1 MNPPPY
7 RPPEGVKKNVMRGVF
22 LASLIALPVV
32 ALFVFVGVFAFKQQ
46 RKQMASR
53 AAWQDVKSSAGGMRD
68 DLKKNFNPTNGI
80 TNVDLSRFDKMQD
93 GLKTVSQNSSG
104 DDGHVAAALSAYV
117 DRMQTAV
124 KNYQDAS
131 TKLREAHVMDN
142 FDFTDKGQIAS
153 RREIVKQFIAANE
166 ALKLVITNSEDRI
179 RADLVRGKVPTYKID
194 RFMDGFHSSAAP
206 KNGISIKIRQCDDRI
221 GAAMLD
227 VLDALESEWGHWKP
241 DPATDRLRFEH
252 SATLNTYN
260 NDLALIRTA
269 GEEQL
274 KLQSKL
280 VNQPASQN

>member
-7 RPPEGVKKNVMRGVF
+7 RPPEGDKNNIMRQVV

-32 ALFVFVGVFAFKQQ
+32 ALFVFVAILAVKQQ

-80 TNVDLSRFDKMQD
+80 TNVDLSRFDKMRD

-104 DDGHVAAALSAYV
+104 DDGHVAKALSAYL

-131 TKLREAHVMDN
+131 TKLRETRVLDN
-142 FDFTDKGQIAS
+142 FDSTDKQQIPA
-153 RREIVKQFIAANE
+153 RREVVQQFIAGNE
-166 ALKLVITNSEDRI
+166 ALKFVITNSEDRI
-179 RADLVRGKVPTYKID
+179 RADLARENVPASKID
-194 RFMDGFHSSAAP
+194 RFMEGFHSSAAP
-206 KNGISIKIRQCDDRI
+206 KNAASIKIRQCDDRI

-227 VLDALESEWGHWKP
+227 ALSALESDWGHWKS

-260 NDLALIRTA
+260 KDLASIQAA

-274 KLQSKL
+274 KLQTRL
-280 VNQPASQN
+280 INQPSSQP